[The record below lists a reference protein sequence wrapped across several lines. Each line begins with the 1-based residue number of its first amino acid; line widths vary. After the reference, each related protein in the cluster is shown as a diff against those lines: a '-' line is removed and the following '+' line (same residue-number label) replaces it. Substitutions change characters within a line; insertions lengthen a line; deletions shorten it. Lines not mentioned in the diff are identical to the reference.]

1 MSKITIALEA
11 AVATVIAN
19 SPKDVRPTARQRAN
33 VDRAFADILKLIA
46 PRIRHFIRQ
55 YGLVAHWDDAE
66 QCCAIAV
73 HRAIEAY
80 DPAKAQFTT
89 FVNWQLRGELQSLRF
104 RLMIDQRPSAKKV
117 EATTVSLHA
126 LSIGAEGEEA
136 SLESMIE
143 DENALSLTES
153 AASDHLAGDL
163 RSALIGRYVDHLR
176 QVGMDQLKRAARA
189 KRPAAVAHDPS
200 RPRFKAK
207 NDGVDPADIA
217 EMEAKLAEH
226 VHLVERRI
234 FDDTCL
240 DDLEQEFGIAKER
253 LRQTAKRAAKTI
265 ADLAAAEPHFAS
277 DLGRKLPQRR
287 RTTRVPAQPTVTIV
301 PDAHA
306 AHNQLTTVVA
316 ITPETMEN
324 VGDGIEAGLVQA
336 CPALISETLN

>member
-11 AVATVIAN
+11 AVATVLEN
-19 SPKDVRPTARQRAN
+19 TPKDVRQTARQRAN
-33 VDRAFADILKLIA
+33 VDRAFAGILKLIA

-80 DPAKAQFTT
+80 DPTKAQFTT

-104 RLMIDQRPSAKKV
+104 RLMTDQRPSAKKV

-126 LSIGAEGEEA
+126 VSMSADGEEA

-143 DENALSLTES
+143 DENAVSLTERG
-153 AASDHLAGDL
+153 ASDHLAGDL
-163 RSALIGRYVDHLR
+163 RQVLIGRYVDHLR
-176 QVGMDQLKRAARA
+176 SVGMEQLKRAARS
-189 KRPAAVAHDPS
+189 KRPAAQDPA
-200 RPRFKAK
+200 RPRFKAP
-207 NDGVDPADIA
+207 NHGIDPADIA
-217 EMEAKLAEH
+217 DMEAKLAQH

-265 ADLAAAEPHFAS
+265 AELATAEPRFAS
-277 DLGRKLPQRR
+277 ELSQKVPQRR
-287 RTTRVPAQPTVTIV
+287 RPAKAAAQPAITIV
-301 PDAHA
+301 PDQHA
-306 AHNQLTTVVA
+306 AHNRLTSVVA
-316 ITPETMEN
+316 ISPDAGEPLA
-324 VGDGIEAGLVQA
+324 EAIDARLAATLAPSAG
-336 CPALISETLN
+336 ETLN